1 MYITYLAQN
10 RYASIISRQ
19 IESASYIFLT
29 SRDQCNDLCRYY
41 APFEDYFIRKYNE
54 SYDELQRALS
64 KQVTPHFLS
73 YNRVVFRVEDQ
84 YLASQDEPRSTI
96 QRLYGYTESRRTRTH
111 ACATLSQTFS
121 MHASAT
127 AMDGAFSSLTA
138 SCHPFTTL
146 QA

>member
-73 YNRVVFRVEDQ
+73 YNRVVFRPFDRLPLCVVK
-84 YLASQDEPRSTI
+84 YLILCQ
-96 QRLYGYTESRRTRTH
+96 SRGPIP
-111 ACATLSQTFS
+111 CKS
-121 MHASAT
+121 
-127 AMDGAFSSLTA
+127 G
-138 SCHPFTTL
+138 
-146 QA
+146 